1 MSQYRLIIQQHSH
14 CYLNVMF
21 LEPGL
26 AISDF
31 YCSGLSE
38 HDRLCSFEMLGQN
51 SRKDLNLSSI
61 SLLELIQDYEFC
73 S

>member
-26 AISDF
+26 AITDF

-51 SRKDLNLSSI
+51 SRKDLKFKQHFTSGTYSRL
-61 SLLELIQDYEFC
+61 
-73 S
+73 